1 LSLAC
6 SSFVRYNPGVDRA
19 LPILKG
25 HGTTLNPTN
34 RFETIHVEND
44 FQHFEGDSDRLA
56 EFSKV
61 KTEYLVDASRSVI
74 ASNNSPDIGFTHS
87 INPYRG
93 CSHGCVYCYARPNHE
108 FLGLSAGIDF
118 ETKIFVKPKAA
129 DLLRAE
135 LSAKSWNPTVVAIS
149 GVTDAY
155 QPVERKLQITRGC
168 LRVLNEFRN
177 PVAIVTKNQLIARD
191 ADVLAEMAA
200 WNGVHVY
207 ISVTT
212 LDPRLTAIMEPR
224 TSTPTNR
231 LKAIETLAK
240 AGVPVAVL
248 MAPIIPGLTDHEIP
262 AVVKAAVDAG
272 ARRVGYVPL
281 RLPGAVS
288 PIFQDWLEQHFPDR
302 KQKVL
307 NRIRDMRGGK
317 LNDSRWGHR
326 FRGDGIWADQIKAMM
341 QSARRRAGIEDGK
354 MPKLSVDH
362 FRRPSGPQMSLWDV

>member
-1 LSLAC
+1 
-6 SSFVRYNPGVDRA
+6 VTEP

-25 HGTTLNPTN
+25 HGTGLNPPN
-34 RFETIHVEND
+34 RFETFHLEDD
-44 FQHFEGDSDRLA
+44 FGHFEGDPDRIA
-56 EFSKV
+56 ELSKA
-61 KTEYLVDASRSVI
+61 KTEYLVDTSRTVI
-74 ASNNSPDIGFTHS
+74 AGNNSPDIGFTHS

-108 FLGLSAGIDF
+108 FLGLSAGLDF

-129 DLLRAE
+129 ELLRAE
-135 LSAKSWNPTVVAIS
+135 LSAKSWSPTVLAIS

-168 LRVLNEFRN
+168 LAVLNEFRN
-177 PVAIVTKNQLIARD
+177 PVSIVTKNQLVTRD

-200 WNGVHVY
+200 WDGVHVY

-212 LDPRLTAIMEPR
+212 LDPHLTAVMEPR
-224 TSTPTNR
+224 TSTPANR
-231 LKAIETLAK
+231 LKAIEALTK

-262 AVVKAAVDAG
+262 AVVQAAVDAG
-272 ARRVGYVPL
+272 ARRVGYVLL

-288 PIFQDWLEQHFPDR
+288 PIFQDWLDVHFPDR

-317 LNDSRWGHR
+317 LNDSRWGKR
-326 FRGDGIWADQIKAMM
+326 FSGEGIWAGQIKAMM
-341 QSARRRAGIEDGK
+341 VSARKRAGIGDGQ
-354 MPKLSVDH
+354 MPNLSVEH
-362 FRRPSGPQMSLWDV
+362 FRRPCGPQLSLWD